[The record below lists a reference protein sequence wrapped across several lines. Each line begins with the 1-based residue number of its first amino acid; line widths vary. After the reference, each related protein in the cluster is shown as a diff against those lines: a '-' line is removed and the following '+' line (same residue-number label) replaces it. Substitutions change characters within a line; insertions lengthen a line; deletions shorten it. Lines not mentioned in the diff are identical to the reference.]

1 MYNLQTKSLIM
12 QIHNL
17 PVRDFSSETTAPF
30 LLLGSFSVLSSKLN
44 VIVDPSSIFFL
55 KIVRNPRSVEQGGN
69 AGFQLFNVMEAVLSE
84 TMTQIKKCSFNTRVS
99 LVMFTL
105 ETNVDNTN
113 WNRGHIDGISSID
126 TDDQTLERQ
135 APRLDMDM
143 HLHLSKMESVLR
155 KSWNV

>member
-1 MYNLQTKSLIM
+1 
-12 QIHNL
+12 
-17 PVRDFSSETTAPF
+17 
-30 LLLGSFSVLSSKLN
+30 
-44 VIVDPSSIFFL
+44 
-55 KIVRNPRSVEQGGN
+55 
-69 AGFQLFNVMEAVLSE
+69 MEAVLSE